1 MYKNLPQTLPVAGI
15 QKETK
20 RYIVQ
25 RDDRPYYVKQLPF
38 QYDKEA
44 PETLACIVR
53 LDEQTNEIIEII
65 HLQSRPTAWLRAT
78 ITR

>member
-38 QYDKEA
+38 SMIKKL
-44 PETLACIVR
+44 PKR
-53 LDEQTNEIIEII
+53 LLVLLD
-65 HLQSRPTAWLRAT
+65 
-78 ITR
+78 

>member
-38 QYDKEA
+38 QYD
-44 PETLACIVR
+44 V
-53 LDEQTNEIIEII
+53 
-65 HLQSRPTAWLRAT
+65 
-78 ITR
+78 